1 MINIIKQ
8 EIEIDETLKRRLEII
23 CDFCNIKPEIING
36 SIRKVDKTNLS
47 YIEPHRII
55 IKNNTFLVFNYSN
68 KIYIN
73 NLSKKIKLTELE
85 NYIVM
90 QDKIMN

>member
-55 IKNNTFLVFNYSN
+55 IKDNTFLVFNYSN

-90 QDKIMN
+90 FMYNCK